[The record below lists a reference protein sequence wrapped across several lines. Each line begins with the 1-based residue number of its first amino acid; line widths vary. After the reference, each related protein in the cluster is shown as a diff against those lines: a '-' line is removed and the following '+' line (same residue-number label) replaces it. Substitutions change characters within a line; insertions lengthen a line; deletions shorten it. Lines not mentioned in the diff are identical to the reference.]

1 MCFKTALPLSLS
13 FIFSPKPS
21 LLLIQLYNV
30 GWGHDKSFGSIKIF
44 ESCSC
49 CCLLSLSL
57 FITTAHRE
65 KYNNDI
71 KSPFLSWSTS
81 LPDHKWTRI
90 KLSNNLI
97 FTPRQCLSTVCT
109 GAFFK
114 QNIILSFFVSVCVL
128 ERNHTT
134 WWPRRTVYDRA
145 AARDKKREKKQNK
158 FSRSFVFEICVAPRY
173 RRSAEMALANNMVKD
188 NKFLCTK

>member
-109 GAFFK
+109 GAFLK

-128 ERNHTT
+128 ERNHTRLDDPDET
-134 WWPRRTVYDRA
+134 FTTEQQQEI
-145 AARDKKREKKQNK
+145 KKEKKNK
-158 FSRSFVFEICVAPRY
+158 TNFRDLLFSKFVLLRDIGGQQKWR
-173 RRSAEMALANNMVKD
+173 
-188 NKFLCTK
+188 